1 MLSRLTHLVQTLWLM
16 LQIKHAQSAP
26 KKIRLQTQL
35 ANKLAQGRGLPM
47 KIGQVM
53 AGMNDD
59 HVLQGLTQSVEP
71 WSKQRIVPILEH
83 AWATKWS
90 DILHQFDTSQAAAS
104 LGQVHH
110 AVLKTREKVAIKVQY
125 PDIAQ
130 AVKAE
135 LSIAGLI
142 PRAGPVKRW
151 DFDMTAYKASLNANM
166 DKELDYIHEMQ
177 TQDTYRRHMQV
188 QGLHVPKVFPDLCR
202 NNILVQ
208 DWTLGVRLAEVAN
221 HWTKLQCLSIAR
233 TLIQAMFQSL
243 FKHGLVH
250 GDPHPGNYLFEA
262 TTPHPTVHLL
272 DFGCTIDVDDMPR
285 KALLQLILTSR
296 GEMHIDPLQGFV
308 AVGFDALKLQAIEA
322 KLPALMQTIFRP
334 FITDKP
340 FDLNAW
346 HPALEVETLL
356 GQEKWLFRASG
367 PANLFLLMRTF
378 QGLTQQLILLQSQL
392 PWFPLL
398 KQALGDDYIKAV
410 QQQHIVEA
418 VALPQIKG
426 SATTLHVE
434 VYQDGKPHIHFTL
447 PAASALNL
455 EDLIPESAK
464 VVISQQNIDIQ
475 AITQDLQDK
484 GLEPSTL
491 LDIQNSDKRYH
502 LYLK

>member
-1 MLSRLTHLVQTLWLM
+1 MFKLKRT
-16 LQIKHAQSAP
+16 QSEP
-26 KKIRLQTQL
+26 EKQKLQTQL
-35 ANKLAQGRGLPM
+35 THKLAQGRGLPM
-47 KIGQVM
+47 KIGQIM

-59 HVLQGLTQSVEP
+59 HALQSLTQSVEP
-71 WSKQRIVPILEH
+71 WSKQRIIPILEQTWGSPWH
-83 AWATKWS
+83 
-90 DILHQFDTSQAAAS
+90 DILQQFDASLAAAS

-110 AVLKTREKVAIKVQY
+110 AVLKTGEKVAIKVQY

-135 LSIAGLI
+135 LSIAGLM

-166 DKELDYIHEMQ
+166 AKELDYIHEMQ
-177 TQDTYRRHMQV
+177 TQDTFRQHVHV
-188 QGLHVPKVFPDLCR
+188 QGLHIPQVFPDLCR
-202 NNILVQ
+202 RNVLAQ
-208 DWTLGVRLAEVAN
+208 DWVQGVRLAEVAK

-233 TLIQAMFQSL
+233 TLMQTMFQSL

-272 DFGCTIDVDDMPR
+272 DFGCIIDVGDVPR

-296 GEMHIDPLQGFV
+296 GEMQIDPLQGFV
-308 AVGFDALKLQAIEA
+308 ALGFDALKLQAIEA

-334 FITDKP
+334 FIIDKP
-340 FDLNAW
+340 FDLSTW
-346 HPALEVETLL
+346 HPAQEVETLL
-356 GQEKWLFRASG
+356 GQQKWLFRAAG
-367 PANLFLLMRTF
+367 PADLFLLMRTF

-398 KQALGDDYIKAV
+398 KQALGDAYIKAV
-410 QQQHIVEA
+410 QQQHIVKA
-418 VALPQIKG
+418 VVLPQAKG
-426 SATTLHVE
+426 SATTLYVE
-434 VYQDGKPHIHFTL
+434 VYQGDKPHIHFTL

-464 VVISQQNIDIQ
+464 AVIAQQNIDIQ
-475 AITQDLQDK
+475 AISQGLQEK

-491 LDIQNSDKRYH
+491 LDIQDSDKRYH